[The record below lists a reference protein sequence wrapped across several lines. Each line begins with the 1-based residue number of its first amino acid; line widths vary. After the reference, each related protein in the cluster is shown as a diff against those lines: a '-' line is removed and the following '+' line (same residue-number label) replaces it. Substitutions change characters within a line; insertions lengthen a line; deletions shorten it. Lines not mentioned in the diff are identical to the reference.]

1 MRVFNT
7 KSNILLMKDPCQ
19 FFIFLRKFWLE
30 SECWN
35 PHKDKSFDDEIILE
49 EKDTD
54 DLKQNAEEKHK
65 EVECDITLEGRGHR
79 RKSWISW
86 QYWRPWIGCNRR
98 TLTIWRWYYS
108 RRKESTTLQFI
119 ITDNCEEFIEEKHVE
134 DDNDIILEENKILM
148 IVEGDLKKLTVIII
162 WRNFF

>member
-19 FFIFLRKFWLE
+19 FLIFLRKCWLE

-54 DLKQNAEEKHK
+54 DAEEKHK
-65 EVECDITLEGRGHR
+65 EVECDITLEGRGHG

-98 TLTIWRWYYS
+98 TLTIWR
-108 RRKESTTLQFI
+108 
-119 ITDNCEEFIEEKHVE
+119 
-134 DDNDIILEENKILM
+134 
-148 IVEGDLKKLTVIII
+148 
-162 WRNFF
+162 